1 LHIHIKFF
9 IKIYKLY
16 ENHKNIFI
24 LSNNYG
30 TAITLTLN
38 RCRTPYNLQE
48 LREYVTGITH
58 HILTFQKDGSSH
70 QTEQDAVRGPQHAKK
85 NSLTTR
91 GPSSLHEELPHNSR
105 PFFTPQRTPTH
116 IEALLH
122 AKKNSH
128 TIRGPSSLQKES
140 QCARGPSSMNNP
152 PTKRLMSQQTQ
163 ERHITAGEQQH
174 QSSSSSIK
182 LFM

>member
-1 LHIHIKFF
+1 MLQDSHITGD
-9 IKIYKLY
+9 
-16 ENHKNIFI
+16 IF
-24 LSNNYG
+24 
-30 TAITLTLN
+30 TLQKDF
-38 RCRTPYNLQE
+38 TPYGVLTPNKAG
-48 LREYVTGITH
+48 RCSRSSTH
-58 HILTFQKDGSSH
+58 Q
-70 QTEQDAVRGPQHAKK
+70 
-85 NSLTTR
+85 
-91 GPSSLHEELPHNSR
+91 EELPHNSR
-105 PFFTPQRTPTH
+105 PFFTPRRTPTQ

-128 TIRGPSSLQKES
+128 TIRGPSSLQKDS

-182 LFM
+182 LFI

>member
-1 LHIHIKFF
+1 MQDSLQSSGTQGIC
-9 IKIYKLY
+9 YR
-16 ENHKNIFI
+16 NHT
-24 LSNNYG
+24 SHPHVPEG
-30 TAITLTLN
+30 RVLTPDKAG
-38 RCRTPYNLQE
+38 RCSR
-48 LREYVTGITH
+48 
-58 HILTFQKDGSSH
+58 SSAR
-70 QTEQDAVRGPQHAKK
+70 Q
-85 NSLTTR
+85 
-91 GPSSLHEELPHNSR
+91 EELPHNSR
-105 PFFTPQRTPTH
+105 PFFTPRRTPTH

-128 TIRGPSSLQKES
+128 TIRGPSSLQKNS

-152 PTKRLMSQQTQ
+152 PIKRLMSQQTQ

>member
-1 LHIHIKFF
+1 MLQDSHITGD
-9 IKIYKLY
+9 
-16 ENHKNIFI
+16 IF
-24 LSNNYG
+24 
-30 TAITLTLN
+30 TLQKDF
-38 RCRTPYNLQE
+38 TPYGVLTPNKAG
-48 LREYVTGITH
+48 RCSRSSTH
-58 HILTFQKDGSSH
+58 Q
-70 QTEQDAVRGPQHAKK
+70 
-85 NSLTTR
+85 
-91 GPSSLHEELPHNSR
+91 EELPHNSR
-105 PFFTPQRTPTH
+105 PFFTPRRTPTQ

-128 TIRGPSSLQKES
+128 TIRGPSSLQNDS

>member
-1 LHIHIKFF
+1 MLQDSHITGD
-9 IKIYKLY
+9 
-16 ENHKNIFI
+16 IF
-24 LSNNYG
+24 
-30 TAITLTLN
+30 TLQKDF
-38 RCRTPYNLQE
+38 TPYG
-48 LREYVTGITH
+48 V
-58 HILTFQKDGSSH
+58 LTPDKAGRCSRSSTN
-70 QTEQDAVRGPQHAKK
+70 Q
-85 NSLTTR
+85 
-91 GPSSLHEELPHNSR
+91 EELPHNSR
-105 PFFTPQRTPTH
+105 PFFTPRRTPTQF
-116 IEALLH
+116 EALLH

-128 TIRGPSSLQKES
+128 TIRGPSSLQNDS

>member
-1 LHIHIKFF
+1 MLQDSHVTG
-9 IKIYKLY
+9 
-16 ENHKNIFI
+16 NIF
-24 LSNNYG
+24 
-30 TAITLTLN
+30 
-38 RCRTPYNLQE
+38 
-48 LREYVTGITH
+48 
-58 HILTFQKDGSSH
+58 TFQKDFTVQGPRTRQAGHCSRSSAR
-70 QTEQDAVRGPQHAKK
+70 Q
-85 NSLTTR
+85 
-91 GPSSLHEELPHNSR
+91 EELPHNSR
-105 PFFTPQRTPTH
+105 PFFTPRRTPTH

-128 TIRGPSSLQKES
+128 TIRGPSSLQNDS

-163 ERHITAGEQQH
+163 ERHIAAGEQQH